1 MASHNTLIRALNGP
15 DDPLPLEQLADYW
28 VRENLSAIAAVAMAS
43 MMDPVGT
50 AYDLPPLRIVGFQ
63 TGESQILY
71 QMRLHAAANAQRA
84 KPVLEHAIVQHIEEL
99 AEFCREQFLTA
110 LLSLDA
116 HATFQRDQFAY
127 LSMREE
133 R

>member
-99 AEFCREQFLTA
+99 AEFCRAEFVKVLTTMKV
-110 LLSLDA
+110 S
-116 HATFQRDQFAY
+116 TIFRRDEFAY
-127 LSMREE
+127 ISVREE